1 MKKIILASNS
11 PRRKEI
17 LENLN
22 IKFDVLSPDA
32 DESSVDKTLP
42 PELYVENL
50 ASLKAFAAAKKTV
63 LQKIIIGAD
72 TVVALDDKI
81 LLKPKDD
88 DDAFNMLK
96 SLSGRVHSVY
106 TGICVVN
113 SHTAKSCIAYE
124 KTDVYFRNL
133 DDDEIL
139 RYIQTGESADKAG
152 AYGIQGLGSLFIEKI
167 DGDYFNVVG
176 LPVCKL
182 AKILKDEFCT
192 LVL

>member
-22 IKFDVLSPDA
+22 IKFDILSPDA

-96 SLSGRVHSVY
+96 SLSGRAHSVY

-124 KTDVYFRNL
+124 KTDVYFRKL

-176 LPVCKL
+176 LPVCRL
-182 AKILKDEFCT
+182 AKILKDEFCAP
-192 LVL
+192 VL

>member
-1 MKKIILASNS
+1 M
-11 PRRKEI
+11 
-17 LENLN
+17 ENLN
-22 IKFDVLSPDA
+22 IKFDGLSPDT
-32 DESSVDKTLP
+32 DENSVDKTLP

-50 ASLKAFAAAKKTV
+50 ASLKAFAAAKETV
-63 LQKIIIGAD
+63 LEKIIIGAD

-96 SLSGRVHSVY
+96 SLSGRAHSVY

-133 DDDEIL
+133 DDDEIT

-152 AYGIQGLGSLFIEKI
+152 AYGIQAVSYTHLI
-167 DGDYFNVVG
+167 
-176 LPVCKL
+176 P
-182 AKILKDEFCT
+182 
-192 LVL
+192 

>member
-22 IKFDVLSPDA
+22 IKFDILSPDA

-50 ASLKAFAAAKKTV
+50 ASLKAFAAAKETV
-63 LQKIIIGAD
+63 LEKIIIGAD

-124 KTDVYFRNL
+124 KTDVFFRKL

-176 LPVCKL
+176 LPVSEL
-182 AKILKDEFCT
+182 NRILKKEYSYE
-192 LVL
+192 

>member
-11 PRRKEI
+11 PRRNEI

-72 TVVALDDKI
+72 TIVALDDKI

-124 KTDVYFRNL
+124 KTDVYFRKL

-192 LVL
+192 PVL

>member
-32 DESSVDKTLP
+32 DESSVDKTLS

-63 LQKIIIGAD
+63 LEKIIIGAD
-72 TVVALDDKI
+72 TVVALDNKI

-88 DDAFNMLK
+88 EDAFNMLK
-96 SLSGRVHSVY
+96 SLSGRAHSVY

-124 KTDVYFRNL
+124 KTDVYFKNL
-133 DDDEIL
+133 CDDEIK

-167 DGDYFNVVG
+167 NGDYFNVVG
-176 LPVCKL
+176 LPVCRL
-182 AKILKDEFCT
+182 AKILKDEFCMP
-192 LVL
+192 VL